1 MAVVDVYD
9 ALVTARPYK
18 RALSPEEAQR
28 ILRSEAEAGAWDLD
42 IVAAFL
48 KSPPA

>member
-18 RALSPEEAQR
+18 VAFGPEEAQR
-28 ILRSEAEAGAWDLD
+28 ILRRETDAGAWDPE
-42 IVAAFL
+42 IVSVFL
-48 KSPPA
+48 KSLLS